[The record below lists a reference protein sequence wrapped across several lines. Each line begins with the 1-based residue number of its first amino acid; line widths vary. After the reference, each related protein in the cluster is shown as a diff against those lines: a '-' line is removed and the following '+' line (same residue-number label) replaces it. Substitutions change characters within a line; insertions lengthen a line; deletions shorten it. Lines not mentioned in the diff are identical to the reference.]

1 MRLNETPLLPLRPES
16 EFDTRLYQALNK
28 VLREIAIKTNQIA
41 AGNNAG
47 FDAQSTAVP
56 SAGSWAI
63 GDFVKKSNP
72 VVAGGGGS
80 QYVIT
85 GWVRITN
92 GSGNILNTDWIEHR
106 VLTGT

>member
-28 VLREIAIKTNQIA
+28 VIREHAQKVNQVA
-41 AGNNAG
+41 SGQSTGYDN
-47 FDAQSTAVP
+47 QSTAVP

-85 GWVRITN
+85 GWLRITN
-92 GSGNILNTDWIEHR
+92 GSGNTLNTDWVENR